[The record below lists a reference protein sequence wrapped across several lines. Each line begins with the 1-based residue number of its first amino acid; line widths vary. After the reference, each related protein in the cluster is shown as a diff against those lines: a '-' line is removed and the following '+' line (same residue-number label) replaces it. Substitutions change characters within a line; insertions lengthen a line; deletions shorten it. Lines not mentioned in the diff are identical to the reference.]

1 MRKFKVKVVREE
13 EYEIEIDESVW
24 TQEQLKAF
32 SKVMYQAEDLQ
43 ELAEIIAEMY
53 FKQGEGS
60 WLEGFGIPYVN
71 GKEPLFVHSSDKD
84 AITKDININEI
95 ESDVYI
101 EDINEVIQ

>member
-1 MRKFKVKVVREE
+1 MKKFKVKVIREE

-43 ELAEIIAEMY
+43 ELAGMIAEMY
-53 FKQGEGS
+53 FNQGEGS

-71 GKEPLFVHSSDKD
+71 GEEPHFVHSSIKHV
-84 AITKDININEI
+84 ITKDININEI

-101 EDINEVIQ
+101 EDIDEVIQ